1 MAIDNP
7 VSDLAR
13 SKQMDADH
21 SWPHEVRV
29 AVHWVD
35 ASGKISIRSEIISA
49 NQFFGEGGYG
59 APLDGSFLV
68 SAIER
73 MRREGPPKVLRKAKV
88 KR

>member
-13 SKQMDADH
+13 STQHEADH
-21 SWPHEVRV
+21 SWPDLVKI
-29 AVHWVD
+29 AVHWKDDKGRV
-35 ASGKISIRSEIISA
+35 SVRSEVISA
-49 NQFFGEGGYG
+49 NQFFGENGWG
-59 APLDGSFLV
+59 APMDGSFLV

-73 MRREGPPKVLRKAKV
+73 MRREGPPKIIRKAKA